1 MAERPSTPSIT
12 PLPTQSSLSELL
24 EIALHS
30 SQQNACG
37 VIGSQHEDLN
47 LDSQSLYEEKPGVLP
62 HVCDLCSKERKSAH
76 HVLSSQ
82 ETLSKIALLGFIIFL
97 RVKEG
102 R

>member
-1 MAERPSTPSIT
+1 MRSAFMAERPSTPSIT

-62 HVCDLCSKERKSAH
+62 HVCDLCSKEVRTEVSGPH
-76 HVLSSQ
+76 
-82 ETLSKIALLGFIIFL
+82 
-97 RVKEG
+97 
-102 R
+102 